1 MHSSQSTTPPAANRL
16 ALGDA
21 LDVLASL
28 VRSFGRVAFEIGESR
43 ALASAAG
50 EPKAD
55 GRPTLDAFALEADR
69 WARRI
74 LIGVGA
80 DQGLATGADV
90 AELRRW
96 FESRRKGERQFVEDN
111 VGGFRTAVSN
121 LVRGV
126 RGLLA
131 EDMFTDAEIDA
142 QLARLERAVAA
153 GQIDVLRSMVPAAVE
168 GIRGSLD
175 KRRKTFR
182 EQLRA
187 MGETVSRL
195 REDLEATRQEV
206 ELDALTRVTNRG
218 GLDKAL
224 EKTILL
230 ASGTGTTFL
239 VVMVDLDH
247 FKTLNDE
254 HGHAAGDAVL
264 RAIADSLVRTFP
276 RRDDLV
282 ARYGG
287 EEFCVLVRDADPPT
301 AERLTTRLLE
311 NVREARPAAPYGALR
326 VTASVGTALWRPG
339 ESATSVL
346 ARADT
351 AMYAAKRDGRNRA
364 VHG

>member
-1 MHSSQSTTPPAANRL
+1 MHSSQITPTPAPGKL

-28 VRSFGRVAFEIGESR
+28 VRSFGRVAFEIGEAR
-43 ALASAAG
+43 GPAVAPG
-50 EPKAD
+50 EAKAD
-55 GRPTLDAFALEADR
+55 VRSSLDVFALEADR

-80 DQGLATGADV
+80 EQGLATGADI

-96 FESRRKGERQFVEDN
+96 FESRRKGERQYVEDN

-131 EDMFTDAEIDA
+131 EDMNTDADIDA
-142 QLARLERAVAA
+142 HLARLERAAAA
-153 GQIDVLRSMVPAAVE
+153 GQVDLLTVMVPAVVE

-182 EQLRA
+182 EQLRS
-187 MGETVSRL
+187 MGEAMSRL
-195 REDLEATRQEV
+195 REDLETTRQEV

-218 GLDKAL
+218 GLDKAI
-224 EKTILL
+224 EKTVLL
-230 ASGTGTTFL
+230 AAGTGTTFL

-247 FKTLNDE
+247 FKSLNDQ

-264 RAIADSLVRTFP
+264 RATADALVRTFP

-287 EEFCVLVRDADPPT
+287 EEFCILVRDADPPT
-301 AERLTTRLLE
+301 AERLTARLLD
-311 NVREARPAAPYGALR
+311 NIRQARPAAPHGSLQ
-326 VTASVGTALWRPG
+326 VTASVGVATWRPG
-339 ESATSVL
+339 EPAASVL
-346 ARADT
+346 ARADA
-351 AMYAAKRDGRNRA
+351 AMYAAKHGGRDRV
-364 VHG
+364 VHA

>member
-1 MHSSQSTTPPAANRL
+1 MSASQSIPSPVANKL
-16 ALGDA
+16 AFGDA
-21 LDVLASL
+21 LDVLAAV

-43 ALASAAG
+43 AVGSAG
-50 EPKAD
+50 DEPKGD
-55 GRPTLDAFALEADR
+55 GRSTLDAFALEADR

-96 FESRRKGERQFVEDN
+96 FESRRRGEKQYVEDN
-111 VGGFRTAVSN
+111 VAGFRTAVSN
-121 LVRGV
+121 LVCGV

-131 EDMFTDAEIDA
+131 EYMNTDAEIDE

-153 GQIDVLRSMVPAAVE
+153 GQIDVLRSMVPTAVE

-182 EQLRA
+182 EQLRV

-195 REDLEATRQEV
+195 GEDLEATRQEV
-206 ELDALTRVTNRG
+206 EVDALTRVTNRG
-218 GLDKAL
+218 GLDKAM

-230 ASGTGTTFL
+230 ASETATTFL
-239 VVMVDLDH
+239 VVMLDLDH
-247 FKTLNDE
+247 FKALNDE

-264 RAIADSLVRTFP
+264 RATADALVRTFP

-287 EEFCVLVRDADPPT
+287 EEFCVVARDADPNT
-301 AERLTTRLLE
+301 AERLATRLLE
-311 NVREARPAAPYGALR
+311 NVREARAAAPFGALR

-339 ESATSVL
+339 ESSASVI
-346 ARADT
+346 ARADA
-351 AMYAAKRDGRNRA
+351 AMYSAKRNGRDR
-364 VHG
+364 VIHG